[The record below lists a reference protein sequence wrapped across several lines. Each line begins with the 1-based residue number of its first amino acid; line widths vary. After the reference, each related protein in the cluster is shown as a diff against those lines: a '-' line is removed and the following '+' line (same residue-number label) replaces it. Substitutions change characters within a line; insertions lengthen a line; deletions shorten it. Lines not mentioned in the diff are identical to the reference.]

1 MVCSQ
6 GESPTHHM
14 NQMNLKS
21 FTIAAALGSITLTSA
36 PAQAFGLGGLIKNV
50 GAASGAAL
58 ITNVIGDTIQQN
70 ARTSHAARQ
79 SQSSAKTYNND
90 DLVNPVQYD
99 PATGNKI
106 NNKWNWDDNP
116 HVERSPR
123 TVRADHQALDRIRA
137 WERANMPA
145 ESQWFF
151 SDSHNPRSIWTH
163 PANKGFNRP
172 GGNFWEAGY
181 NGVAKDVH
189 GQSDQVGKLGV
200 SKRGTPDP
208 FSDPGTGINQIY
220 GVKNLNPHHSI
231 DGLQV
236 GSDGWGIYR
245 GRRVKAYSPLNPP
258 NFDSTRSGS
267 IEFALHV
274 PDRDCGT
281 TWYYQ

>member
-1 MVCSQ
+1 MKLF
-6 GESPTHHM
+6 
-14 NQMNLKS
+14 NAI
-21 FTIAAALGSITLTSA
+21 TIAAALGSITLTTA

-50 GAASGAAL
+50 GATSGVAEV
-58 ITNVIGDTIQQN
+58 TNVIGDAIQQSEKQKVRPNN
-70 ARTSHAARQ
+70 ASLQ
-79 SQSSAKTYNND
+79 SQSSANRMNNG

-99 PATGNKI
+99 HSTGNKI

-123 TVRADHQALDRIRA
+123 TVRADGQAMERIRA

-172 GGNFWEAGY
+172 GGNFWELDY
-181 NGVAKDVH
+181 NGVARDVH
-189 GQSDQVGKLGV
+189 GQTDQVGKLGV

-208 FSDPGTGINQIY
+208 FSDPGTGINQIN
-220 GVKNLNPHHSI
+220 GVKNLNPHPSI
-231 DGLQV
+231 EGLQV
-236 GSDGWGIYR
+236 GSDGWGLYK
-245 GRRVKAYSPLNPP
+245 GRRVKAYSPFNPP
-258 NFDSTRSGS
+258 DFDSARSGS
-267 IEFALHV
+267 IEYALHV
-274 PDRDCGT
+274 SGRDGGT

>member
-1 MVCSQ
+1 MKLF
-6 GESPTHHM
+6 
-14 NQMNLKS
+14 NAI
-21 FTIAAALGSITLTSA
+21 TIAAALGSITLTTA

-50 GAASGAAL
+50 GATSGVAEV
-58 ITNVIGDTIQQN
+58 TNVIGDAFQQSEKQKVRPN
-70 ARTSHAARQ
+70 DASLQ
-79 SQSSAKTYNND
+79 SQSSANRMNNG

-99 PATGNKI
+99 HSTGNKI

-123 TVRADHQALDRIRA
+123 TVRADGQAMERIRA

-172 GGNFWEAGY
+172 GGNFWEADY
-181 NGVAKDVH
+181 NGVARDVH
-189 GQSDQVGKLGV
+189 GQTDQVGKLGV

-208 FSDPGTGINQIY
+208 FSDPGTGINQIN
-220 GVKNLNPHHSI
+220 GVKNLNPHPSI
-231 DGLQV
+231 EGLQV
-236 GSDGWGIYR
+236 GSDGWGLYK
-245 GRRVKAYSPLNPP
+245 GRRVKAYSPFNPP
-258 NFDSTRSGS
+258 DFDSARSGS
-267 IEFALHV
+267 IEYALHV
-274 PDRDCGT
+274 SGRDGGT